1 MKNFLAVLI
10 FVFSFGMSKAQ
21 GNPDLPEAGPSKGNA
36 SNACELQGQYEEKVA
51 VLDTKR
57 IRFNELYASDPE
69 MNEEE
74 ADILARKWLQNDV
87 ATEKLKRKYYR
98 KLKKATSS
106 TLSSKYLLYDS
117 TALEGCP

>member
-1 MKNFLAVLI
+1 MKNFLFILI
-10 FVFSFGMSKAQ
+10 LVFSVDMSNAQ
-21 GNPDLPEAGPSKGNA
+21 GNPDLPQAESLKGNA
-36 SNACELQGQYEEKVA
+36 SKACELEGQYQEKVA
-51 VLDTKR
+51 VLDAKR
-57 IRFNELYASDPE
+57 IRFNEVYASDPV

-74 ADILARKWLQNDV
+74 ANILARKWLQNDV
-87 ATEKLKRKYYR
+87 AAEKLKRKFYR